1 MQCAQLACG
10 ARPLPDLQR
19 LAASAARALAR
30 ALTLRNPCPL
40 ACHRSLRGAHGRAAA
55 HGALLG
61 AAAHR
66 RALQQQPRH
75 RRLLLRAHASDG
87 APTSP
92 LLLLLPLPPLLLVE
106 RVCVTPRR
114 SEGRPGLRVLT
125 GPHEL
130 TPQQQAALRHAH
142 LGVKAEASG
151 DTPQRAYWA
160 PDGLAVRPES
170 A

>member
-10 ARPLPDLQR
+10 ARPLPALQR
-19 LAASAARALAR
+19 LAASAAR

-87 APTSP
+87 APTGRP
-92 LLLLLPLPPLLLVE
+92 LLPLPLPPLLLVE

-125 GPHEL
+125 SPHEL
-130 TPQQQAALRHAH
+130 TAQQQSALRHAH

-151 DTPQRAYWA
+151 HTAQR
-160 PDGLAVRPES
+160 S
-170 A
+170 C

>member
-1 MQCAQLACG
+1 VQCAQLARG
-10 ARPLPDLQR
+10 ARPLPALQP

-30 ALTLRNPCPL
+30 ALTLRNPCPR
-40 ACHRSLRGAHGRAAA
+40 ARHRAPRSAHGRAAA

-66 RALQQQPRH
+66 RALQEQPRH
-75 RRLLLRAHASDG
+75 RGLLLGAHASDG
-87 APTSP
+87 APTSL

-106 RVCVTPRR
+106 RICVTPRG

-130 TPQQQAALRHAH
+130 TPQQQRALRHAH

-151 DTPQRAYWA
+151 HTPQRSY
-160 PDGLAVRPES
+160 
-170 A
+170 

>member
-1 MQCAQLACG
+1 VQCAQLACG
-10 ARPLPDLQR
+10 ARPLPALQR

-30 ALTLRNPCPL
+30 ALTLRNPCPR
-40 ACHRSLRGAHGRAAA
+40 AYHRALRGAY
-55 HGALLG
+55 GALLG

-87 APTSP
+87 APTGR

-114 SEGRPGLRVLT
+114 SEGRPGFRVLT

-130 TPQQQAALRHAH
+130 TAQQQSALRHAH

-151 DTPQRAYWA
+151 HTAQR
-160 PDGLAVRPES
+160 S
-170 A
+170 C